1 MARPV
6 DLTRYQL
13 ALGIAAFLAVI
24 ALVVA
29 VSVDG
34 SYGRIAFAV
43 VGIAAFLTVAGVR
56 LRRLRDR
63 WVRDRR

>member
-13 ALGIAAFLAVI
+13 ALGIAAFLAVV

-34 SYGRIAFAV
+34 SSGRIAFAAVGV
-43 VGIAAFLTVAGVR
+43 VAFLTVAAVR
-56 LRRLRDR
+56 LRRMRDR